1 MSATPALVAGYRFAV
16 MKYRRKPLIHSLY
29 DHQSDRLEW
38 DFYWGLASGSRR
50 LTAEI
55 GHRVA
60 QVP

>member
-1 MSATPALVAGYRFAV
+1 